1 MNPRTM
7 QTLSIILIALSVL
20 SNTLYTIRETQRGI
34 LVQFGEIIESNI
46 GAGIGIKMPF
56 MHEVKKF
63 DIRTQISDIERT
75 EYLTQEN
82 KFLIVDSYVLWRIV
96 DVKNILRS
104 QVVITKKLKCYYWH
118 VSMIV

>member
-7 QTLSIILIALSVL
+7 QALSITLIGLSVL

-46 GAGIGIKMPF
+46 GAGIGIKVPF

-96 DVKNILRS
+96 DVK
-104 QVVITKKLKCYYWH
+104 K
-118 VSMIV
+118 